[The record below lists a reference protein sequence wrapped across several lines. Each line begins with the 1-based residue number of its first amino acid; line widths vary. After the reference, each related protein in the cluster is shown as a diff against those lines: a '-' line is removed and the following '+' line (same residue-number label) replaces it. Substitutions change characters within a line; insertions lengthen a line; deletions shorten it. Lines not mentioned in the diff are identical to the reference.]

1 MGLTRGLM
9 SNKQNDQDP
18 STILHLGKFS
28 PGAKPNPTIDETTGL
43 TMMIKRAAAESV
55 QQGATPV
62 LPKDGGALPAGEML
76 GAVSYCYAKGVYTSE
91 EIEQKMLKDKEL
103 RDGVHGDIPDAKS
116 IRRFRRLNHG
126 AIQTTLEKAF
136 GFLRRKEKAEIQQ
149 PLPGQ
154 PAHPQPAQSPGDST
168 VLLAHKQAE
177 QRLDEA
183 AFIDNMSKE

>member
-1 MGLTRGLM
+1 M
-9 SNKQNDQDP
+9 SDQQQNPDH

-28 PGAKPNPTIDETTGL
+28 PGAQPTPAADETTGL

-55 QQGATPV
+55 EQGAAPV
-62 LPKDGGALPAGEML
+62 VPKDGGALPGSEML

-91 EIEQKMLKDKEL
+91 EIERKMHKDKEL
-103 RDGVHGDIPDAKS
+103 RDAVHGDVPDAKS
-116 IRRFRRLNHG
+116 IRRFRRLNHN
-126 AIQTTLEKAF
+126 AIQATLEKAF
-136 GFLRRKEKAEIQQ
+136 GFLRKKEKKELEQ

-154 PAHPQPAQSPGDST
+154 PPNPQVPSNGPGDST
-168 VLLAHKQAE
+168 VMLLHKKAE